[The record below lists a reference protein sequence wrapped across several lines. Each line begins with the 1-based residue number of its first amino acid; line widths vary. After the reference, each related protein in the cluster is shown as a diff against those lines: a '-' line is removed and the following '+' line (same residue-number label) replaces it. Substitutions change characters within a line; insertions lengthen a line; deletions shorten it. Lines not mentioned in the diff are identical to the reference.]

1 MRWREQYEQISA
13 EHRLLHGVTVPVS
26 TELNLKPQPEG
37 EWLDWLGFSVVF
49 IIMFFNTKSRLSQEP
64 VLKRQEAEHFIP
76 NYKTYSLYVLMENE
90 EKSFSGINAKS

>member
-1 MRWREQYEQISA
+1 
-13 EHRLLHGVTVPVS
+13 
-26 TELNLKPQPEG
+26 
-37 EWLDWLGFSVVF
+37 
-49 IIMFFNTKSRLSQEP
+49 MFFNTKSRLSQEP